1 MTVIASDGYSIEP
14 IVIES
19 LVIMPGERYDIIM
32 DATSSPE
39 ISNFQYNDVSFTIF
53 NSKFDFF
60 RSRNSHDCPWSNYM
74 RNV

>member
-19 LVIMPGERYDIIM
+19 LVIMPGERYDVIM

-39 ISNFQYNDVSFTIF
+39 ISNFQYNDVSFYHF
-53 NSKFDFF
+53 
-60 RSRNSHDCPWSNYM
+60 
-74 RNV
+74 